1 MASLESNGYVFKP
14 HEMPFMAGS
23 PASPVHTTSLRIRY
37 MLVGALL
44 ALNGGLQNGLLLA
57 YLPQLRGE
65 LGLNLV
71 QGGWVQVSYYMTYA
85 CMSIMF
91 FKIRQTFGIS
101 RFVKISLSLM
111 LISNILQIWIQHYS
125 IELIARG
132 IAGIGSSGM
141 MVMAIFYF
149 MQGLIGK
156 SKMLGSVFGVGGIQF
171 GMPLAR
177 FLMPSLFADGEIVNI
192 VIFQGAVTLL
202 CIGCVIRLP
211 LPPTI
216 ISRTLNKNDLISF
229 SFWAGG
235 MALFCGFLVQGRI
248 IWWTSEEWLGWML
261 AISMMMIGFALWLE
275 SKRRNPM
282 LDWYWISR
290 PQILMFG
297 FLGAFTRVLTTEQTV
312 GATGLMETLGM
323 QNEQMTTLYSI
334 IIIASALGLGV
345 SLLTLKM
352 TDLRRSIPIALL
364 GIAIGSFMDTQIGV
378 QTRPEQIYVSQ
389 AIIAFSTLY
398 FLGPMMIEGLVRAF
412 AASPL
417 HIMSYSAVFGLSQTI
432 GALAGAAIFS
442 AFLTWRSKIHF
453 ADITQYFSL
462 TDPTFA
468 ASANQTVN
476 QFMGMGNSPQD
487 ALGIALQTLMNQ
499 ATIESTVHAYNDL
512 FLLVGIASTIGFIYT
527 FASWLYMKYTKK
539 TFLAEELMR
548 LAALAKR

>member
-1 MASLESNGYVFKP
+1 MVSLESNGYVFKP

-23 PASPVHTTSLRIRY
+23 PASPVHSPSQRIKY
-37 MLVGALL
+37 ILVGALL
-44 ALNGGLQNGLLLA
+44 ALNAGVQNGLLLA

-65 LGLNLV
+65 LGLDLA

-91 FKIRQTFGIS
+91 FKIRQTFGIA

-111 LISNILQIWIQHYS
+111 LISNILQIWIQNYS
-125 IELIARG
+125 VELIARG

-141 MVMAIFYF
+141 MVTAIFYF
-149 MQGLIGK
+149 MQGLIGQYK
-156 SKMLGSVFGVGGIQF
+156 LLGSVFGVGGIQF
-171 GMPLAR
+171 GIPLAR
-177 FLMPSLFADGEIVNI
+177 FLMPSLFADGEVVNI
-192 VIFQGAVTLL
+192 LIFQGAVTLL
-202 CIGCVIRLP
+202 CIGCVMRLP

-216 ISRTLNKNDLISF
+216 ISRNLNKNDLVSF
-229 SFWAGG
+229 SFFAGG
-235 MALFCGFLVQGRI
+235 IALFCGFLVQGRI
-248 IWWTSEEWLGWML
+248 VWWVPDEWFGWML
-261 AISMMMIGFALWLE
+261 ALSMMMIGLALWLE

-282 LDWYWISR
+282 LDWFWISR

-312 GATGLMETLGM
+312 GATGLMQTLGM
-323 QNEQMTTLYSI
+323 QNEQMTKLYLVI
-334 IIIASALGLGV
+334 LIASALGLAL
-345 SLLTLKM
+345 SILTLKM

-364 GIAIGSFMDTQIGV
+364 GIAIGSFMDTHIGV

-389 AIIAFSTLY
+389 ALIAFSTLY

-432 GALAGAAIFS
+432 GGLAGAAIFS
-442 AFLTWRSKIHF
+442 TFLTWRSKIHF
-453 ADITQYFSL
+453 ADITQYFSM

-476 QFMGMGNSPQD
+476 QFMALGNSPQD
-487 ALGIALQTLMNQ
+487 ALGIALQKLISQ
-499 ATIESTVHAYNDL
+499 ATVEATVHAYNDL

-527 FASWLYMKYTKK
+527 FCSWLYMKYTKK
-539 TFLAEELMR
+539 TFLAQELMR
-548 LAALAKR
+548 LAALAKK